1 MEKKKIILSNG
12 EVTELSQEEVYKK
25 FELLLHK
32 ICNNFYMFEC
42 NSDGHNEL
50 FSIALIAFVKAF
62 NNYDYTKGVTFC
74 SYLGY
79 VTKTGILM
87 EYRLNGIPDEF
98 KLTTEDGKVIKYG
111 NKYSLMTVSETINNS
126 ISEEGESNVFDFIPD
141 YGSEKEIDLFLS
153 DEEMK
158 DAFKRV
164 LDTKRN
170 KPFKEAFID
179 YMNGMKQ
186 IQLAEKYNF
195 SQSYLSRKLNVII
208 KEIKDYYLQSK

>member
-25 FELLLHK
+25 FERLLHK
-32 ICNNFYMFEC
+32 ICNNFYMLEC
-42 NSDGHNEL
+42 FNSDGHNEL

-62 NNYDYTKGVTFC
+62 NNYDYTKGATFC

-79 VTKTGILM
+79 VTKTGILT

-98 KLTTEDGKVIKYG
+98 KPTTEDGKVIKYG
-111 NKYSLMTVSETINNS
+111 NKYSTMTVSETVNS
-126 ISEEGESNVFDFIPD
+126 LSEEGESNLFDLIPD
-141 YGSEKEIDLFLS
+141 YSSEEEINLFLS

-158 DAFKRV
+158 DVFKRV

-179 YMNGMKQ
+179 YMNGMRQ
-186 IQLAEKYNF
+186 IDLAEKYNF
-195 SQSYLSRKLNVII
+195 SQSYLSRKLNAII